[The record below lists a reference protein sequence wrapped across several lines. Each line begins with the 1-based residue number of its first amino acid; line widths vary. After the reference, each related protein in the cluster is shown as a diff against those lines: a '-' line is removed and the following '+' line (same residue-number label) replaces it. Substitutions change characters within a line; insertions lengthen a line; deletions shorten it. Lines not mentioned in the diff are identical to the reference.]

1 MCKRKSFKACNW
13 KNRHTNHKF
22 MPYGHVNLY
31 YQVIPQEVVEAHFSA
46 CRSSDFDVAN
56 KEVNNII
63 AEGYPV
69 SLFLSQV
76 PT

>member
-1 MCKRKSFKACNW
+1 
-13 KNRHTNHKF
+13 